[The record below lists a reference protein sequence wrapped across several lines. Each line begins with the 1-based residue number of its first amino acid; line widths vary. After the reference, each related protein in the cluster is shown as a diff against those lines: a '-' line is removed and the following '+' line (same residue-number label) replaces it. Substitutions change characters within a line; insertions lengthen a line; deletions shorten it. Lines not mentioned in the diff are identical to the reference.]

1 MICDKV
7 AWNSNLASPFIVLA
21 RKWRESL
28 VMLKFSP
35 HSQLACPICIVTPN
49 LEESDEVVYT
59 LRRQH
64 TSTHFQP
71 LEKGTGRIAELASTQ
86 LRLSIRICMPRR
98 KFQVISQRKIS
109 RLERDTLRRCAS
121 ANGCAPVAQHLLL
134 VVFGQ
139 EWTHVEQLARLIM
152 AGCLDLVNTES
163 DTDKILDI
171 DDIDIDVK

>member
-86 LRLSIRICMPRR
+86 SRLSIRICMPRR
-98 KFQVISQRKIS
+98 KSFLSGKFRHATPLRKRKWLCTCGARGAAS
-109 RLERDTLRRCAS
+109 EVTPFRRSHTLQTYGFSNHR
-121 ANGCAPVAQHLLL
+121 PKLP
-134 VVFGQ
+134 
-139 EWTHVEQLARLIM
+139 
-152 AGCLDLVNTES
+152 TENAEF
-163 DTDKILDI
+163 
-171 DDIDIDVK
+171 

>member
-1 MICDKV
+1 MRQGCLELLNFDLF
-7 AWNSNLASPFIVLA
+7 SNLAAPFIVLA

-35 HSQLACPICIVTPN
+35 HSQFACPICIVTPN
-49 LEESDEVVYT
+49 LEESDAVVYT

-98 KFQVISQRKIS
+98 NFKSFLSGKF
-109 RLERDTLRRCAS
+109 RDSNMTRYA
-121 ANGCAPVAQHLLL
+121 AAQAQMAVHLWLNIYYHLLL
-134 VVFGQ
+134 KSAPL
-139 EWTHVEQLARLIM
+139 TSITTLPHL
-152 AGCLDLVNTES
+152 
-163 DTDKILDI
+163 
-171 DDIDIDVK
+171 